1 MYYVKRA
8 IYGPDPKEQK
18 RACDALI
25 RKNQRELDKQI
36 NGIKATENKTRVM
49 IKQCAQRNDMKSAKL
64 LAKEIYKSHKH
75 SERLVLS
82 KAQLN
87 SVKLQVAESF
97 ALHKV
102 QGSMKSSTVLMKEV
116 NQLVHLPEIT
126 STMSQLSQELMK
138 AGIID
143 EVVTDTLDSLDTN
156 DELDWESE
164 SAEQQVDSIL
174 TEILQPVQR
183 AKPVKAQESSEVLQG
198 SDVAEE
204 EDMDTITDM
213 RERLKALQN

>member
-1 MYYVKRA
+1 M
-8 IYGPDPKEQK
+8 
-18 RACDALI
+18 LI

-36 NGIKATENKTRVM
+36 NGIKATENKTRAM
-49 IKQCAQRNDMKSAKL
+49 IKHCAQRNDMKSAKL
-64 LAKEIYKSHKH
+64 LAKEIYESQKH
-75 SERLVLS
+75 SERLTLS
-82 KAQLN
+82 KSQLN

-97 ALHKV
+97 ALLKV

-116 NQLVHLPEIT
+116 NRLVHLPEIT

-138 AGIID
+138 AGLID
-143 EVVTDTLDSLDTN
+143 EIVTDTLDSFDAN

-164 SAEQQVDSIL
+164 SAEQRVNSIL
-174 TEILQPVQR
+174 DEILQPAQK
-183 AKPVKAQESSEVLQG
+183 AGPVRLQEPSEPLQSSEI
-198 SDVAEE
+198 AEE